1 MSKVYQVTVNGTGQL
16 NGPKR
21 IHKVLQVDEE
31 TAKLFGGAGRYDTF
45 SDFVKQHYP
54 GVKFNPKDISANV
67 VYLGTEAELEK
78 KKQKKESKSSSK
90 PAKKTKSS
98 AKGTVAGAVVGAIA
112 NEMKETDEDK
122 AERLKQEKY
131 IDDLG
136 KSVSEKIS
144 QIERLKVPNEKDGI
158 VDMLDDLIYKLKSNK
173 WKPIIGAKNEDEAK
187 LINSLMGAY
196 FLKYS
201 MGLQKLE
208 RMNLPDD
215 VLIPYQLELKKLK
228 KRRFLGKFS
237 YILLVLGIAAVVAIL
252 YQFGVF
258 KD

>member
-1 MSKVYQVTVNGTGQL
+1 MAQKVIFKVFGHGIL
-16 NGPKR
+16 NGNYKIDIEKEMDADLAYR
-21 IHKVLQVDEE
+21 LRSKNNLIQ
-31 TAKLFGGAGRYDTF
+31 
-45 SDFVKQHYP
+45 FVKQECP
-54 GVKFNPKDISANV
+54 GVEIKENSLGYRINPI
-67 VYLGTEAELEK
+67 
-78 KKQKKESKSSSK
+78 KSTPQENSNNKSNRSTNSSK
-90 PAKKTKSS
+90 PTKKTKLSE
-98 AKGTVAGAVVGAIA
+98 KGTVVGAVVGAIA
-112 NEMKETDEDK
+112 NEMKETEEDK

-144 QIERLKVPNEKDGI
+144 QIEQLKVPNEKDGI

-173 WKPIIGAKNEDEAK
+173 WKPIIGAKSEDEAK

-215 VLIPYQLELKKLK
+215 ILIPYQLELKKLK

-237 YILLVLGIAAVVAIL
+237 YILLLLGIAAVIAIL